1 MVIEFNKNCQM
12 QLSVIKQLMKIKNG
26 FVLEMAAGGSAQLKP
41 VTGIIHWSVKHDP
54 KEQRAQVQM
63 IFYTLTD

>member
-12 QLSVIKQLMKIKNG
+12 QLSVIKQLMKMKNG

-41 VTGIIHWSVKHDP
+41 VTGIIH
-54 KEQRAQVQM
+54 
-63 IFYTLTD
+63 